1 MNKREYKRRLKAIEK
16 ELKTSKGMQYILL
29 MEEKSTIEYLIMR
42 AV

>member
-1 MNKREYKRRLKAIEK
+1 MSRREYQKRLKEIER

-29 MEEKSTIEYLIMR
+29 MEEKSTIEYLILK